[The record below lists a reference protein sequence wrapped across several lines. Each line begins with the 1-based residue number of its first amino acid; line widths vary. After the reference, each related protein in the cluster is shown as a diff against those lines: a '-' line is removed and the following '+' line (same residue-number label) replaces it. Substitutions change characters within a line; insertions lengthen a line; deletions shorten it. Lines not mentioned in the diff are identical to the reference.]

1 MRAPAPTCKNMKSNL
16 EAYGQSREVLL
27 TSIITE
33 LSADERCVAAWLTG
47 SYGRKNAD
55 QVSDMDITVAIAD
68 PYGEVLCARAEQVS
82 HRTTP
87 ERFALFRKFGEVALI
102 HENNNNAPDH
112 GTFTFVLYAGSAL
125 MIDWILRPQTHAER
139 PSESL
144 LLFDKVNI
152 PVASAVSEDVEKN
165 KKAVAEQYA
174 FFWMMTA
181 VTIKYI
187 IRGDLVFVQTWL
199 EVLHKLMREIERR
212 MEGIPWLQVY
222 VRGSV
227 SQFQPTREQQ
237 IESLRELVRK
247 MQALYPTIQ
256 KFTDSDLSAPVKE
269 IEYLLSL
276 LDETDASD

>member
-1 MRAPAPTCKNMKSNL
+1 MKNNL

-47 SYGRKNAD
+47 SYSRGNPD
-55 QVSDMDITVAIAD
+55 QVSDMDITVAIAE
-68 PYGEVLCARAEQVS
+68 PQSVVLCARQEQVS
-82 HRTTP
+82 HKTTP
-87 ERFALFRKFGEVALI
+87 ERLALFRKFGEVALI
-102 HENNNNAPDH
+102 HENNNNAPEH
-112 GTFTFVLYAGSAL
+112 GTFTFVLYAGSAI
-125 MIDWILRPQTHAER
+125 MVDWVLIPQTHAAR
-139 PSESL
+139 PSLSL

-152 PVASAVSEDVEKN
+152 PVASAVPEDADKN

-199 EVLHKLMREIERR
+199 EVLHTLLREIERR
-212 MEGIPWLQVY
+212 MEGIPWLQAY

-227 SQFQPTREQQ
+227 SQFQPTRGQQ
-237 IESLRELVRK
+237 LAALKELVRK
-247 MQALYPTIQ
+247 MQALHPTIQ
-256 KFTDSDLSAPVKE
+256 KFTDSALAVPVTE
-269 IEYLLSL
+269 IEFLLSL
-276 LDETDASD
+276 ADKSDASD

>member
-1 MRAPAPTCKNMKSNL
+1 MKNNL

-33 LSADERCVAAWLTG
+33 LSADERCAAAWLTG
-47 SYGRKNAD
+47 SYGRKNED
-55 QVSDMDITVAIAD
+55 QVSDIDITVAIAD
-68 PYGEVLCARAEQVS
+68 PYAEVLCARAEQVS

-87 ERFALFRKFGEVALI
+87 ERFALFSKFGEVALI
-102 HENNNNAPDH
+102 HENNNNAPEH
-112 GTFTFVLYAGSAL
+112 GTFTFVMYAGSAL
-125 MIDWILRPQTHAER
+125 TIDWILRPQTHAER
-139 PSESL
+139 IPESL

-152 PVASAVSEDVEKN
+152 PVASTAAEDMEKN
-165 KKAVAEQYA
+165 KKAVAEQSA

-187 IRGDLVFVQTWL
+187 VRGDLVFVQSWL

-212 MEGIPWLQVY
+212 MDGIPWLQAY
-222 VRGSV
+222 VRGSL

-247 MQALYPTIQ
+247 MQALHPTIQ

>member
-1 MRAPAPTCKNMKSNL
+1 M
-16 EAYGQSREVLL
+16 
-27 TSIITE
+27 
-33 LSADERCVAAWLTG
+33 
-47 SYGRKNAD
+47 
-55 QVSDMDITVAIAD
+55 
-68 PYGEVLCARAEQVS
+68 
-82 HRTTP
+82 
-87 ERFALFRKFGEVALI
+87 
-102 HENNNNAPDH
+102 
-112 GTFTFVLYAGSAL
+112 
-125 MIDWILRPQTHAER
+125 
-139 PSESL
+139 
-144 LLFDKVNI
+144 
-152 PVASAVSEDVEKN
+152 EKN

-187 IRGDLVFVQTWL
+187 VRGDLVFVQSWL

-212 MEGIPWLQVY
+212 MEGIPWLQAY

-237 IESLRELVRK
+237 IESLRALILR
-247 MQALYPTIQ
+247 MQRLHPTIQ